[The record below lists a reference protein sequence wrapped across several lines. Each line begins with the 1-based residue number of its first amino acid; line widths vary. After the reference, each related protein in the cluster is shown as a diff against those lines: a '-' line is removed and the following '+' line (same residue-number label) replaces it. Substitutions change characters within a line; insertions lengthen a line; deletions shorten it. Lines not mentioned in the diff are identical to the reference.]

1 MWIMIET
8 PASNELRRE
17 PGGGSG
23 AETIAE
29 RLRSRIAEGELRPGL
44 RLSEER
50 LSDQLGVSRNTLR
63 EAFRLLSHERLV
75 EHRFNRGVFVCT
87 LDKGDVV
94 DVFAARRLIQLAAVR
109 SCAPDDPG
117 LDDAAAACDEARRAV
132 DREDW
137 RTVGS
142 ANIHFHRA
150 LVATLHSERI
160 DALMGAL
167 LAELRLAFLVVE
179 EQGQFH
185 GAYIERNAEIVTLL
199 RQGNTGAAE
208 RALAHYLNDAEEQL
222 LAATSV
228 TRRSI

>member
-1 MWIMIET
+1 MWVMIET
-8 PASNELRRE
+8 PATDKLRLA

-23 AETIAE
+23 AETVAE
-29 RLRSRIAEGELRPGL
+29 RLRSRIAEGELRPGV
-44 RLSEER
+44 RLSEEL

-75 EHRFNRGVFVCT
+75 EHRFNRGVFVR
-87 LDKGDVV
+87 LLGPHDVV

-117 LDDAAAACDEARRAV
+117 LDAAAAACDEARRSVAIQ
-132 DREDW
+132 DW
-137 RTVGS
+137 RAVGS

-150 LVATLHSERI
+150 LASTLRSDRI

-167 LAELRLAFLVVE
+167 LAELRLGFLVVE

-185 GAYIERNAEIVTLL
+185 SGYIERNAEIVTLL
-199 RQGNTGAAE
+199 RRGNTGAAE
-208 RALAHYLNDAEEQL
+208 RALAQYLDDAEEQL
-222 LAATSV
+222 LAATS
-228 TRRSI
+228 TC